1 MVIDDV
7 VAPGVHDWHF
17 PRSVASVAL
26 MVRFAADYG
35 VDQET
40 ALAGT
45 GLSPQ
50 LLADPDAQIDAGVEL
65 AIVRNLVGSLGA
77 EPDAGLRLGSKYR
90 VTTFGIFG
98 FACVSSPTLW
108 DAISLSL
115 RYLELSFTFC
125 IPTVEQTAGEFV
137 ATLHDEGVPLDVRQ
151 FLVERDL
158 TAMYVVMADLL
169 GYGLPL
175 RRIELKIPR
184 PSYAGLFTEL
194 FGVEPEFDRP
204 ANVFACDVAELE
216 RPLPQSNSH
225 TLSMCEAQC
234 RDLVT
239 RRRVRTGIAHDVRDR
254 LISVSGAPAGIEEV
268 AESMNLSVRTLRRR
282 LTEAG
287 TSYRELLDEVRHAL
301 AEEMLGTTP
310 LSVSD
315 VAVRLGYGEA
325 SSFIYA
331 FKRWTGTTPASFQR
345 NRRAAAVGV
354 RRPPGSA

>member
-1 MVIDDV
+1 MALDV
-7 VAPGVHDWHF
+7 VPPGVLDWHF

-26 MVRFAADYG
+26 MVRFAAEHG
-35 VDQET
+35 VDERT

-45 GLSPQ
+45 GLTGAI
-50 LLADPDAQIDAGVEL
+50 LADPDAQIDAGLEL
-65 AIVRNLVGSLGA
+65 AVVRNLVRTLGGEPAVGLQLGA
-77 EPDAGLRLGSKYR
+77 RYR

-108 DAISLSL
+108 DAITLAL

-125 IPTVEQTAGEFV
+125 IPTVEQRPGETAGN
-137 ATLHDEGVPLDVRQ
+137 LHDEGVPSDVRQ

-158 TAMYVVMADLL
+158 TAMYVVMTDLL
-169 GYGLPL
+169 GDGLPL
-175 RRIELKIPR
+175 RRMEFKFDRPR
-184 PSYAGLFTEL
+184 YTDRFTEI
-194 FGVEPEFDRP
+194 FGVEPQFGRP
-204 ANVFACDVAELE
+204 ANLFVFDPAELE

-239 RRRVRTGIAHDVRDR
+239 RRRERTGIAHEVRDR
-254 LISVSGAPAGIEEV
+254 LIRVSGAPAGIEEV
-268 AESMNLSVRTLRRR
+268 AHALNVSVRTLRRR
-282 LTEAG
+282 LSDAG
-287 TSYRELLDEVRHAL
+287 TSYRDLLDEVRQAL

-315 VAVRLGYGEA
+315 VAVRLGYAEA

-331 FKRWTGTTPASFQR
+331 FKRWTGTTPAAFQR
-345 NRRAAAVGV
+345 GRRAEALGV
-354 RRPPGSA
+354 RRLREGG